1 MLETEAQM
9 EDDGK
14 VDKLKESEGKNSRQ
28 KETRRVKILRQVKEE
43 GQINGVKEKMV
54 KKTKHKGGS
63 RCLKEGGRR

>member
-1 MLETEAQM
+1 M